1 MNNGIRG
8 AGMQAQRGAVLF
20 VALIFLLLLTL
31 LGIAASSTSVL
42 QEKMTGSMRNRQLGL
57 MGAESALRGGE
68 STIWNL
74 AYQSNGTLAMP
85 PCIGNSTGM
94 LCVYKILGGKLDSKV
109 QAFRTS
115 KVAVAPVGDG
125 AMAYTGV
132 VSGLSGTSE
141 TASINSQ
148 PRYMI
153 EDLGPDVPPGA
164 GRRSGSIQQEK
175 PGQPG
180 SHEWYRITARSEGG
194 NNAVLRVT
202 ESVFSALAPAAAGTP

>member
-1 MNNGIRG
+1 MNNRIRG
-8 AGMQAQRGAVLF
+8 AGMRVQRGAVLF
-20 VALIFLLLLTL
+20 VALVFLLLLTL
-31 LGIAASSTSVL
+31 LGIAASSTSIL

-85 PCIGNSTGM
+85 PCIGSSTGV

-115 KVAVAPVGDG
+115 KAAIAASGDG
-125 AMAYTGV
+125 AMAYNGAVTGLT
-132 VSGLSGTSE
+132 GDNE

-164 GRRSGSIQQEK
+164 GRRGGSIQQEK

-194 NNAVLRVT
+194 NNAVLRVA

>member
-1 MNNGIRG
+1 MSHANRR
-8 AGMQAQRGAVLF
+8 ADRQAQRGAVLF

-31 LGIAASSTSVL
+31 LGIAASSTSIL

-85 PCIGNSTGM
+85 PCIGDSTGV
-94 LCVYKILGGKLDSKV
+94 LCVHKILGGKLDSKV

-115 KVAVAPVGDG
+115 KTAIAASGDG
-125 AMAYTGV
+125 AMAYSGAVTGLT
-132 VSGLSGTSE
+132 GDNE

-148 PRYMI
+148 PRFMI
-153 EDLGPDVPPGA
+153 EDLGPDVPPGS
-164 GRRSGSIQQEK
+164 GRRSGAIQQEK

-194 NNAVLRVT
+194 NNTVLRVT